1 MTTTR
6 EKQGRLVEILTAWQQ
21 LESRSIVQ
29 CGDIADRTRNPVLRL
44 VMEII
49 RRDSAMHHRVEQ
61 FVVESI
67 EKEPVSLTVDDLEAV
82 WGAIEA
88 HVEAEREAAQ
98 LAAQAREALAGT
110 QDVVT
115 QYLLAYLEADEKKHD
130 ALLDALA
137 LIKRGMYRA
146 A

>member
-1 MTTTR
+1 MNT
-6 EKQGRLVEILTAWQQ
+6 KQRQERLVEILGEWQKI
-21 LESRSIVQ
+21 ESKSIAQ

-49 RRDSAMHHRVEQ
+49 RRDSAMHHRVQQ
-61 FVVESI
+61 FVMDSLADA
-67 EKEPVSLTVDDLEAV
+67 PVSLTVEDLEAV

-88 HVEAEREAAQ
+88 HIAAERETGR
-98 LAAQAREALAGT
+98 LIAQAKEALAGT
-110 QDVVT
+110 RDVVQ
-115 QYLLAYLEADEKKHD
+115 QYLLAYLSADEKKHD
-130 ALLDALA
+130 ELLEGLN

>member
-1 MTTTR
+1 MNTR
-6 EKQGRLVEILTAWQQ
+6 EKQEKLAEVLASWQQ
-21 LESRSIVQ
+21 IENRSIAQ
-29 CGDIADRTRNPVLRL
+29 CGDIADRTRNPVIRL

-61 FVVESI
+61 FVVDSI
-67 EKEPVSLTVDDLEAV
+67 EGEPVSLTVEDLEAV

-88 HVEAEREAAQ
+88 HLEAERETAR
-98 LAAQAREALAGT
+98 LAAEARAALAGT
-110 QDVVT
+110 QAVVP

-130 ALLDALA
+130 ALLEALS

>member
-1 MTTTR
+1 MSTKD
-6 EKQGRLVEILTAWQQ
+6 KQARLAEILGSWQQ
-21 LESRSIVQ
+21 LETRSMAQ

-49 RRDSAMHHRVEQ
+49 RRDSAMHHRVQQ
-61 FVVESI
+61 FVVDSMQSEA
-67 EKEPVSLTVDDLEAV
+67 VSLTVEDLEAV

-88 HVEAEREAAQ
+88 HIAAERETERLVAE
-98 LAAQAREALAGT
+98 AREALVGT
-110 QDVVT
+110 RDVIQ
-115 QYLLAYLEADEKKHD
+115 QYLLAYLAADEKKHD
-130 ALLDALA
+130 ELLEGLN

>member
-6 EKQGRLVEILTAWQQ
+6 EKQARLVEILGAWQQ
-21 LESRSIVQ
+21 LESRAIVQ

-61 FVVESI
+61 FVVDSI
-67 EKEPVSLTVDDLEAV
+67 EGEPVSLTVEDLEAV

-88 HVEAEREAAQ
+88 HLEAERETAR
-98 LAAQAREALAGT
+98 LAAEARAALAGT
-110 QDVVT
+110 QAVVP

-130 ALLDALA
+130 ALLDGLN